1 MRYCES
7 VSGCTEIVK
16 ELFEAGGTVVTKKNI
31 HFPHTHHSYTKHD
44 MLCFGFVKN
53 PFRIAK

>member
-16 ELFEAGGTVVTKKNI
+16 ELFEAGGTVMNKKNI

-53 PFRIAK
+53 PF